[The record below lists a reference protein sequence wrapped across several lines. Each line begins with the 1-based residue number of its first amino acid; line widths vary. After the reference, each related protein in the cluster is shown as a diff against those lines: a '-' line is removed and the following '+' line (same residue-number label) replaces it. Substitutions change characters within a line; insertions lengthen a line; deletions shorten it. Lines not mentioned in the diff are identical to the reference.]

1 MKPLVVS
8 ALLALAVV
16 SSAQN
21 PRGDGAQRNRGG
33 DATPPATATPGAIK
47 PIVIEPVPS
56 KHTITV
62 NGHPLAYTAYAG
74 TLPIRND
81 DGEVEG
87 HLFFVAYMKD
97 GADLA
102 TRPITFAYN
111 GGPGSSSAWLHMGVF
126 GPRRVALNDDG
137 SMPKPPYKIVDN
149 QETWLEST
157 DVVMVDAMG
166 TGYSR
171 PATADLAKKFYGM
184 QGDIQA
190 YGEFVRAFLNKYS
203 RNRSP
208 VYIAGESYGGIRTAG
223 LSGYLT
229 ERGVGLTG
237 AVIISGV
244 ENFITLSNGR
254 GNDVPFVGY
263 LPSFTATAWY
273 HKKLSARLQKD
284 LPTTLAEA
292 EKFAANE
299 YTVALMAGTSLS
311 PTEKSK
317 VAKRLAELTGL
328 SETYVSRA
336 NLKVTPGMFFK
347 ELLRD
352 EGKVTGRLD
361 SRITGEDA
369 TDTGAGAEF
378 DPSDAAITPPYN
390 MLVNDYLA
398 NELGVRV
405 DERYRLTNYGT
416 GWDYGQGGRGYPDTS
431 EQLRQALQK
440 NGHMKV
446 MFACGYYD
454 LACPYFAQKFTVNH
468 MDLREDQLS
477 RLSFQ
482 FYPAG
487 HMVYIEKGS
496 REKLKRDI
504 DAFYSGNK

>member
-21 PRGDGAQRNRGG
+21 PGGQRNRGG
-33 DATPPATATPGAIK
+33 EGAPPAAAPATAGTAK
-47 PIVIEPVPS
+47 PIVIEPVQT

-62 NGHPLAYTAYAG
+62 NGHPLAYTANAG

-81 DGEVEG
+81 EGEIEG
-87 HLFFVAYMKD
+87 YLFFVAYTKD
-97 GADLA
+97 GADLG

-137 SMPKPPYKIVDN
+137 SMPKPPYKLVDN

-166 TGYSR
+166 TGFSR
-171 PATADLAKKFYGM
+171 PASADLARKFYGM

-190 YGEFVRAFLNKYS
+190 YGEFVRAYLNKYS

-208 VYIAGESYGGIRTAG
+208 VYLAGESYGGIRTAG

-229 ERGVGLTG
+229 ERGIGLSG
-237 AVIISGV
+237 AIIISGV
-244 ENFITLSNGR
+244 ENFITLRNGR

-284 LPTTLAEA
+284 LQATLAEA

-299 YTVALMAGTSLS
+299 YTVALTAGTSLT
-311 PTEKSK
+311 PVEKAK
-317 VAKRLAELTGL
+317 AAKRLAELTGL
-328 SETYVSRA
+328 SETFVSRA
-336 NLKVTPGMFFK
+336 NLKITPGAFFK

-361 SRITGEDA
+361 SRITGQDA
-369 TDTGAGAEF
+369 NDNGAGAEF

-390 MLVNDYLA
+390 MLVNEYLA
-398 NELGVRV
+398 TELGVRV

-416 GWDYGQGGRGYPDTS
+416 GWDYGQGGQGYPDTS

-446 MFACGYYD
+446 LFACGYYD

-468 MDLREDQLS
+468 MDLRPDQAS
-477 RLSFQ
+477 RLSFTY
-482 FYPAG
+482 YPAG

-504 DAFYSGNK
+504 DAFYEGNK